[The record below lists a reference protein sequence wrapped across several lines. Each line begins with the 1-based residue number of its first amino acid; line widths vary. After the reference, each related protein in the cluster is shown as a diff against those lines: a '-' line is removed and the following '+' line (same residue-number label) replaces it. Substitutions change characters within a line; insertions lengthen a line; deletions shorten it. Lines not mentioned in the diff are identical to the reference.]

1 VGFCKASNN
10 RAIVSTNQSSLK
22 LFSVGKIF
30 PAEKLNEIR
39 WRNYLVKETQLLLRM
54 FATLFLLNILKI
66 RNPKKK
72 KYIKGN
78 NPFFG

>member
-22 LFSVGKIF
+22 LFSVGRIF

-66 RNPKKK
+66 RNPK
-72 KYIKGN
+72 
-78 NPFFG
+78 